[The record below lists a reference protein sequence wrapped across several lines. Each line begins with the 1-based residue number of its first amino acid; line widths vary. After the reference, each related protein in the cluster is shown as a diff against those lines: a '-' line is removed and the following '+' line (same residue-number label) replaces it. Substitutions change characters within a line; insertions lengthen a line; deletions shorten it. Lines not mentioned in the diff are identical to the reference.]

1 MLLVIDVGNT
11 NIVFGVYEDSN
22 LLAYWRLQTDKNRTS
37 DEFGITIL
45 NLIKYENIDYK
56 KIDSV
61 IISSVVPPIMY
72 SLEHAVRKY
81 FELEP
86 LIVSH
91 NMKTNIK
98 ICIDNPRELGSDRI
112 VNSVAAVELY
122 GTPLIIIDFGTAT
135 TFCVINNKKEYIGG
149 AICPGIKISTEA
161 LYQYAAKLP
170 RIELSKPN
178 TVICTNT
185 VTSMQS
191 GIIFGYAGQVDYLV
205 CRMKEELREEN
216 VKVIASGGLAPLIAS
231 EAKQIQYTNSLLTL
245 EGLRILHEKNQQKL
259 IY

>member
-11 NIVFGVYEDSN
+11 NIVFGVYQKSN
-22 LLAYWRLQTDKNRTS
+22 LLASWRLQTDKNRTS

-45 NLIKYENIDYK
+45 DLIKYENIDYK
-56 KIDSV
+56 NIDAV

-86 LIVSH
+86 VVVNH
-91 NMKTNIK
+91 GMKTNLN
-98 ICIDNPRELGSDRI
+98 ICIDNPKELGSDRI

-122 GTPLIIIDFGTAT
+122 GVPLIIIDFGTAT
-135 TFCVINNKKEYIGG
+135 TFCVINSNKEYIGG

-170 RIELSKPN
+170 RIELAKPE
-178 TVICTNT
+178 TVICKNT

-191 GIIFGYAGQVDYLV
+191 GIIYGYAGQVDYLV
-205 CRMKEELREEN
+205 SRMKEELCEEDI
-216 VKVIASGGLAPLIAS
+216 KVIATGGLAPLIAS
-231 EAKQIQYTNSLLTL
+231 ESKQIQQTNSLLTL
-245 EGLRILHEKNQQKL
+245 EGLRILYEKNTR
-259 IY
+259 